1 MSGCVR
7 SPNAT
12 PYLQKAASKKHSL
25 SSCVRIGGAELGFG
39 TAVSVQLPCPC
50 PREPAVHLRLKG
62 RSALTLSIF
71 PLHYFPMENT
81 RNRRYRA
88 RCLRSGRRSC
98 LSTCILQ
105 RVGTAGVQQSCWDAV
120 CCVCCHTDRPRK
132 SPISILTAP
141 FKIISG
147 DEVSNFKTKF
157 TP

>member
-1 MSGCVR
+1 MSACVR

-12 PYLQKAASKKHSL
+12 PYPQKAASKKHSL

-39 TAVSVQLPCPC
+39 AAVSVQLPC

-105 RVGTAGVQQSCWDAV
+105 PGVQQSCWDAV
-120 CCVCCHTDRPRK
+120 CCGCCRTDRPRK

-147 DEVSNFKTKF
+147 DEVSNFKTKI